1 MQIDPSKPVEWEI
14 CDGHGGVGE
23 PYGFSTSQLESSSM
37 MAVWGWG
44 EGIFNVY
51 VRAVVHNACACCV
64 YVRAHTRAGGV
75 RACV

>member
-37 MAVWGWG
+37 MAVSGLG
-44 EGIFNVY
+44 LG
-51 VRAVVHNACACCV
+51 RKDL
-64 YVRAHTRAGGV
+64 
-75 RACV
+75 